1 MLPPLLTFVLDIMA
15 TFGIFLLLTLSL
27 NLDAGYCGIPNFG
40 KVLPMA
46 AGAFTVSLFTG
57 RIATV
62 LLGIKG
68 DFVDDNVSV
77 IAKMNSVLAANPILS
92 LSLLIL
98 TLIVAAIVGA
108 VVAYIAARPAI
119 KRGFGPLALLLLAAG
134 EVIRIIGYNYHLLAG
149 GSIGVSAPDVFAWIG
164 EYRFVSASL
173 ALFIASILTF
183 FYINHLTNSPLGRML
198 KAIRDNENAANC
210 LGVDTVNVK
219 LKTIMISSAITS
231 ITGALYAF
239 YSSAVISAAYN
250 RATWSFI
257 PWAMML
263 LGGTAN
269 NIGVTIGV
277 FIYIFV
283 QKLIDI
289 YKYAFTF
296 LPFSIVWLE
305 FILYGVT
312 IIVILLYKPIGLIP
326 EKPVDTLGIFKTK
339 KLQNFAFKSETYDT
353 NPSDKDKN

>member
-1 MLPPLLTFVLDIMA
+1 MLPLFHFLLDIMA
-15 TFGIFLLLTLSL
+15 TFGIYLLLTLSL
-27 NLDAGYCGIPNFG
+27 NLDAGYCGIPDFG

-62 LLGIKG
+62 LLGING
-68 DFVDDNVSV
+68 DFVKDNVRV
-77 IAKMNSVLAANPILS
+77 AARINSVLAANPILS
-92 LSLLIL
+92 LILLFI

-134 EVIRIIGYNYHLLAG
+134 EVIRIIGYNYYPIAG
-149 GSIGVSAPDVFAWIG
+149 GSVGVSTPDVFAWAG
-164 EYRFVSASL
+164 KYRFVVASL
-173 ALFIASILTF
+173 VLFIAALLTLVF
-183 FYINHLTNSPLGRML
+183 IIRLTSSPLGRML
-198 KAIRDNENAANC
+198 RAIRDNEDAANC

-219 LKTIMISSAITS
+219 LKTLMISSAITA

-239 YSSAVISAAYN
+239 YSAAVISAAYN

-277 FIYIFV
+277 FIYVFIV
-283 QKLIDI
+283 KLIDI
-289 YKYAFTF
+289 FKYTLTF
-296 LPFSIVWLE
+296 IPFNIIWLE
-305 FILYGVT
+305 FILYGIM
-312 IIVILLYKPIGLIP
+312 IIVILLYKPTGLIP
-326 EKPVDTLGIFKTK
+326 EKPIDTLGIFKTK
-339 KLQNFAFKSETYDT
+339 KLYKIAKSEASSTSET
-353 NPSDKDKN
+353 KN